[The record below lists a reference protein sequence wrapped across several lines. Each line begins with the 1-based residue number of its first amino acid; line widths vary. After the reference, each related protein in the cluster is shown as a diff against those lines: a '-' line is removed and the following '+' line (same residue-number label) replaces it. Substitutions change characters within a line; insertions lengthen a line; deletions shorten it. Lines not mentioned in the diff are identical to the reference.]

1 MPRPI
6 DGPTLKSLLEAG
18 EPLQLVD
25 ARGCPSYNISHIPGA
40 VELIRRVAEKRA
52 PKLLDRERPVV
63 VYSADG
69 KLLHDNTW
77 YSTYRS
83 SPKVVRVGT
92 KSPKKNTGTGTTG
105 TTKTGTTKTN
115 TTKTNT
121 TTTNTTTTGTTT
133 TGNN

>member
-52 PKLLDRERPVV
+52 PKLLDRGRPVV
-63 VYSADG
+63 VYSAD
-69 KLLHDNTW
+69 D
-77 YSTYRS
+77 
-83 SPKVVRVGT
+83 
-92 KSPKKNTGTGTTG
+92 KSPASGLLARRLEDLGFYPVYDYNDSFADWAGRGYPVDVVG
-105 TTKTGTTKTN
+105 A
-115 TTKTNT
+115 
-121 TTTNTTTTGTTT
+121 
-133 TGNN
+133 